1 MGNNTYK
8 SNEQRIRLRIGLWA
22 LGLISEIS
30 WNLQPSSTRRSRSTS
45 ESAEPLSDSFFWS
58 LSIWHGQTS
67 QDPNEMFYQIWKWM
81 ETDGCQK
88 PRSEC
93 RIWIDLSLSQMHK
106 TRCYDYSPLHLPT
119 SLSVKGHSLEHLTR
133 TISLHVASLNAFTN
147 LLDYSKHLPSN
158 NSEETVAW
166 PWWKISRRNCWNL
179 IQFWYVLVLLIAALL
194 VSAVTT
200 GCGWLGVGL
209 SDMAEDP
216 RLSRVS
222 WILHDDPK
230 KWRHWWQQR
239 Y

>member
-1 MGNNTYK
+1 MK
-8 SNEQRIRLRIGLWA
+8 SPAKQHKKVPLNIKKRRASQWFFL
-22 LGLISEIS
+22 LISQHLA
-30 WNLQPSSTRRSRSTS
+30 WPNKSRSKWTVLPNMEMDGNGWMS
-45 ESAEPLSDSFFWS
+45 ETEVRVHDLW
-58 LSIWHGQTS
+58 T
-67 QDPNEMFYQIWKWM
+67 
-81 ETDGCQK
+81 
-88 PRSEC
+88 
-93 RIWIDLSLSQMHK
+93 DLSLSQMHK

-119 SLSVKGHSLEHLTR
+119 SLSVKGHSLEHLAR
-133 TISLHVASLNAFTN
+133 TISLHVASLNAFTH

-166 PWWKISRRNCWNL
+166 PWWKISRTRRNCWNL

-216 RLSRVS
+216 RVS

-230 KWRHWWQQR
+230 KWHHWWQQR